1 MWFRENLY
9 SSKLYALIN
18 IIKRSQYESNMI
30 TISTKEI
37 INGRLHLGPVQ
48 SLKSS

>member
-1 MWFRENLY
+1 MCVRENPY

-18 IIKRSQYESNMI
+18 IIKRSQYESDMI

-48 SLKSS
+48 SLKSC